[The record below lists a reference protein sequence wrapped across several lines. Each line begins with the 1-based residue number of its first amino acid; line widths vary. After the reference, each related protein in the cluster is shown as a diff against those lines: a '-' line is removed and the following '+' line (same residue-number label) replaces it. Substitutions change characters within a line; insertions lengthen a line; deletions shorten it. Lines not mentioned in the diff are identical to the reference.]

1 VENGYKLIGVRE
13 YKETVSG
20 FNKVNEAVKEWI
32 EGLKIIDK
40 TLGQLNIPSGISIKE
55 NVAEVDLEK
64 VKKLIDEQVSK
75 VKNAVIQILER

>member
-20 FNKVNEAVKEWI
+20 FNKVNEAVEEWI